1 MGEAGALTM
10 RCVQINH
17 NFIKPHEGLDRRTP
31 SDAARIKVEG
41 RNKWLTIIQ
50 KAKSRQEPKV
60 DGQNSG
66 GQKPSS

>member
-1 MGEAGALTM
+1 M
-10 RCVQINH
+10 
-17 NFIKPHEGLDRRTP
+17 DRRTP